1 MSYRPKSFLSLKW
14 KALYLSSI
22 LFLMLT
28 VAYLLSGK
36 AYIDRQFQH
45 KRDDVNQQY
54 QNELRVLVDQTAQ
67 QLHQL
72 AGTVVSLQGMSKAL
86 SSNNQDRISAA
97 FENHWWKFEI
107 DSSID
112 SAAFYS
118 VDGGLLKRWGVRMDE
133 GALVQKVITTERPDW
148 QVSCEES
155 CEILASIPLL
165 VEGEFNSVVVFSTS
179 FTDVM
184 LNFHAITDVDIGLLV
199 KGDSATGSPGDDYFW
214 QRKLV
219 AMTDS
224 KINIPLLEEFSVIE
238 KILINEKSRM
248 LFSRDTMS
256 YEISIL
262 PISGAEP
269 GNDSRIIIV
278 SNVTGDVESARNI
291 FRNTLLG
298 ALLGLIVSELVLLA
312 ILWKP
317 TTQLQRVVDALPM
330 LAENNFDQARSAF
343 RNIGKQA
350 LVTDESDVLKASA
363 LDLSYQL
370 EALHSLLNNRAV
382 QLEVRGLEL
391 ETEKNFVLG
400 LLNTAHALILTQN
413 SAGEILM
420 INHHGERLMGLKSP
434 NLVGSQF
441 VSLFADEKETKTL
454 SNQLQALI
462 SGELEEFHH
471 EAAIV
476 NYSGEPRY
484 MSWFHSRLP
493 EGEGGEHNLLTVAID
508 ISERRVAE
516 ENLGWLASHD
526 PLTGLLNR
534 RRFEDELEHLMAA
547 SHRYGHSGAL
557 LFFDLDQFKDVN
569 DSSGHQVG
577 DSLLKRVA
585 ESLLETAREADVVAR
600 LGGDEFAILLQEA
613 DEFSAGETADRFCR
627 ALMKIAVPGMQ
638 RIHRISASI
647 GVAIFPQHGK
657 DPTSILANADIA
669 MYQAKDAGRNT
680 WSIFNEDQYG
690 KERINERV
698 YWNDKVKQILS
709 DDSFDMYFQPIVDV
723 QTNKMTHCEALLRV
737 PDESGQMCSPE
748 KFISAAE
755 RGGLIQGMDEKIIAK
770 VMSYQMQLKK
780 AGKVV
785 IMSINLSG
793 LSFRNDN
800 LMSHLHSCLETYQ
813 VDPNH
818 LIFEITETAA
828 VADMDAAIEVINEIR
843 ALGCKFALDDFGV
856 GFSSLHYLKL
866 LPVDY
871 LKIDGSFISQLHKE
885 RDDRVVVRAL
895 VDIAREFG
903 LLTVAEFVDDQEII
917 GVLKQLGVD
926 YAQGYYIAKPQ
937 PYHQLWVSH
946 DRLGG

>member
-1 MSYRPKSFLSLKW
+1 MSYRPKRFLSLKW

-36 AYIDRQFQH
+36 AYIDRQFQL
-45 KRDDVNQQY
+45 KRENANLQY
-54 QNELRVLVDQTAQ
+54 QSELRVLVSQAAQ

-72 AGTVVSLQGMSKAL
+72 AGTIVQLQGMSDAL
-86 SSNNQDRISAA
+86 STNNKERIAEV
-97 FENHWWKFEI
+97 FDNHWWKFEI
-107 DSSID
+107 DSAID

-118 VDGGLLKRWGVRMDE
+118 VEGRFIKRWGLNLDE
-133 GALVQKVITTERPDW
+133 DALVKKVIDTERPQW
-148 QVSCEES
+148 QISCVKS
-155 CEILASIPLL
+155 CQILASVPLL

-179 FTDVM
+179 FTDVI
-184 LNFHAITDVDIGLLV
+184 LNFHAITGVDIGVLV
-199 KGDSATGSPGDDYFW
+199 KAESESASPDDNYFW
-214 QRKLV
+214 HRKLV
-219 AMTDS
+219 AMTDA
-224 KINIPLLEEFSVIE
+224 KNNIPLLEA
-238 KILINEKSRM
+238 
-248 LFSRDTMS
+248 FSRQKVVLMEANTQTFFGWNSKS
-256 YEISIL
+256 YEISML
-262 PISGAEP
+262 PIIWSDP
-269 GNDSRIIIV
+269 GNDSRIIVV
-278 SNVTGDVESARNI
+278 SNVTADVESARNI
-291 FRNTLLG
+291 FQNTLFG
-298 ALLGLIVSELVLLA
+298 ALLGLLISELVLLA

-317 TTQLQRVVDALPM
+317 TTQLQRVVDALPL
-330 LAENNFDQARSAF
+330 LAENNFDQARTAF
-343 RNIGKQA
+343 KAVDKQE
-350 LVTDESDVLKASA
+350 LVSDESDILKASA

-370 EALHSLLNNRAV
+370 ETLHSLLNNRAV
-382 QLEVRGLEL
+382 QLETRGTEL

-413 SAGEILM
+413 TAGDILM
-420 INHHGERLMGLKSP
+420 INHHGEKLIGLQ
-434 NLVGSQF
+434 NLDLVGGQF
-441 VSLFADEKETKTL
+441 ISLFANKREAEDIGV
-454 SNQLQALI
+454 QLHALLA
-462 SGELEEFHH
+462 GELEEFHH

-493 EGEGGEHNLLTVAID
+493 EGDGGDHNLLTVGID

-577 DSLLKRVA
+577 DQLLKRVA

-627 ALMKIAVPGMQ
+627 ALMKIAVPGTQ

-647 GVAIFPQHGK
+647 GVALFPQHGS
-657 DPTSILANADIA
+657 DPIAILANADIA

-680 WSIFNEDQYG
+680 WSIFNEDQHG

-709 DDSFDMYFQPIVDV
+709 DESFDMYFQPIVDV
-723 QTNKMTHCEALLRV
+723 QTNEMTHCEALLRV
-737 PDESGQMCSPE
+737 PDEEGQMCGPD
-748 KFISAAE
+748 KFILAAE
-755 RGGLIQGMDEKIIAK
+755 RGGLIHGMDEKIIAK
-770 VMSYQMQLKK
+770 VMAYQKRLKRD
-780 AGKVV
+780 GLDV

-800 LMSHLHSCLETYQ
+800 LMSHLRSCLDKYE
-813 VDPNH
+813 VDPHH

-828 VADMDAAIEVINEIR
+828 VADMDAAIVVINEIR

-866 LPVDY
+866 LPVDF
-871 LKIDGSFISQLHKE
+871 LKIDGSFISRLHEE

-903 LLTVAEFVDDQEII
+903 LLTVAEFVDNPQII
-917 GVLKQLGVD
+917 EVLKQLGVD
-926 YAQGYYIAKPQ
+926 YAQGYHIAKPQ
-937 PYHQLWVSH
+937 PYHELWASQGVIE
-946 DRLGG
+946 G